1 MKIVVIGNGKMAAD
15 CIKMM
20 LNQTDHQ
27 LSYVFFEA
35 DMNVQPKV
43 LLDCI
48 EENQIPSSAIT
59 KIHDEVNLKVLD
71 ELQPDWIFN
80 INCYQYLRPIVLSKA
95 KCGVINFHNGPLP
108 RYGGVNIPT
117 WVILNGE
124 QQHGVT
130 WHLVNEEIDAGHVL
144 SQSFFEVT
152 PKMTAAQLMVKCIQ
166 EGIRLFEEN
175 WIHWIEG
182 KTKPRVQFGE
192 RLYFGLKDKVPN
204 GGLLSANNT
213 SVDWDR
219 TVRALHLFPYPNDV
233 AYAHIR
239 IQHQKYFAI
248 AGKIMDNNISHPIGT
263 ITFDQSTGFAA
274 QLSDGHYLITQLANE
289 EWKLIKPKDLAII
302 CGSSSSMFE

>member
-1 MKIVVIGNGKMAAD
+1 MKIVVIGNGKMATD

-20 LNQTDHQ
+20 LNQTGHQ

-48 EENQIPSSAIT
+48 EENKIPSSAII
-59 KIHDEVNLKVLD
+59 KIHDEANLKVLD

-130 WHLVNEEIDAGHVL
+130 WHLVNEAIDAGAILEQSTFEL
-144 SQSFFEVT
+144 SVKVT
-152 PKMTAAQLMVKCIQ
+152 ASQLMVKCIQ

-182 KTKPRVQFGE
+182 KTKPRVQIGE

-204 GGLLSANNT
+204 DGLLSANNT
-213 SVDWDR
+213 NVDWDR

-239 IQHQKYFAI
+239 IQYQKYFAI

-263 ITFDQSTGFAA
+263 ITLDQPTGFAI
-274 QLSDGHYLITQLANE
+274 QLSNGHYLITQLADE
-289 EWKLIKPKDLAII
+289 EWKLIKPKDLALI
-302 CGSSSSMFE
+302 CGSSSSMIE

>member
-20 LNQTDHQ
+20 FNQTEHQ
-27 LSYVFFEA
+27 LSYVFYEA
-35 DMNVQPKV
+35 DKNVQPKV

-59 KIHDEVNLKVLD
+59 KIHDEVNVRVLD

-130 WHLVNEEIDAGHVL
+130 WHLVNEAIDAGAILEQSTFEL
-144 SQSFFEVT
+144 SSKV
-152 PKMTAAQLMVKCIQ
+152 TAAQLMVKCIQ

-175 WIHWIEG
+175 WNQWIEG
-182 KTKPRVQFGE
+182 KTKPRVQIGE

-204 GGLLSANNT
+204 EGLLSANNT
-213 SVDWDR
+213 NVDWDR

-248 AGKIMDNNISHPIGT
+248 AGKIIDDNISHPIGT
-263 ITFDQSTGFAA
+263 IMFDQPTGFAV
-274 QLSDGHYLITQLANE
+274 QLSDGHYLITQLADE
-289 EWKLIKPKDLAII
+289 EWKLIKPNDLALI
-302 CGSSSSMFE
+302 CGSSSSMIE

>member
-1 MKIVVIGNGKMAAD
+1 MKIFLIGNGKMAAD

-48 EENQIPSSAIT
+48 EENQIPSSAII
-59 KIHDEVNLKVLD
+59 KIHDDVNLKVLD

-95 KCGVINFHNGPLP
+95 KHGVINFHNGPLP

-124 QQHGVT
+124 TKHGVT
-130 WHLVNEEIDAGHVL
+130 WHLVNEAIDAGDILEQSTFEL
-144 SQSFFEVT
+144 SSKV
-152 PKMTAAQLMVKCIQ
+152 TAAQLMVKCIQ

-182 KTKPRVQFGE
+182 KTAPRVQNGE
-192 RLYFGLKDKVPN
+192 RLYFGLKDKVN
-204 GGLLSANNT
+204 HEGMLSANNT

-233 AYAHIR
+233 AYAHIK

-248 AGKIMDNNISHPIGT
+248 AGKIIDNDISHPIGT
-263 ITFDQSTGFAA
+263 ITLDQPTGFAV
-274 QLSDGHYLITQLANE
+274 QLSDGHYLITQLADE

-302 CGSSSSMFE
+302 CGRSSSVVE

>member
-1 MKIVVIGNGKMAAD
+1 MKIVVIGNGKMATD

-20 LNQTDHQ
+20 LNQTVHQ
-27 LSYVFFEA
+27 LSYVFYEA
-35 DMNVQPKV
+35 DKNVQPKV

-48 EENQIPSSAIT
+48 EENQIPSAAII
-59 KIHDEVNLKVLD
+59 KIHDEGNLNVLE

-80 INCYQYLRPIVLSKA
+80 INCYQYLRAIVLSKA

-130 WHLVNEEIDAGHVL
+130 WHLVNEAIDAGDILEQSTFEL
-144 SQSFFEVT
+144 SS
-152 PKMTAAQLMVKCIQ
+152 KITAAQLMVKCIQ

-175 WIHWIEG
+175 WICWIEG
-182 KTKPRVQFGE
+182 HTKPRVQNGE
-192 RLYFGLKDKVPN
+192 RLYFGLKDKVN
-204 GGLLSANNT
+204 HEGMLSANNT

-233 AYAHIR
+233 AYAHIK

-248 AGKIMDNNISHPIGT
+248 AGKIIDNDISHPIGT
-263 ITFDQSTGFAA
+263 ITLDQPTGFAV
-274 QLSDGHYLITQLANE
+274 QLSDGHYLITQLADE
-289 EWKLIKPKDLAII
+289 EWKLIKPKDLALI
-302 CGSSSSMFE
+302 CGCSNSMIE

>member
-20 LNQTDHQ
+20 LNQTVHQ

-48 EENQIPSSAIT
+48 EENQIPSAAII
-59 KIHDEVNLKVLD
+59 KIHDEGNLNVLE

-80 INCYQYLRPIVLSKA
+80 INCYQYLRAIVLSKA

-130 WHLVNEEIDAGHVL
+130 WHLVNEAIDAGDILEQSTFEL
-144 SQSFFEVT
+144 SS
-152 PKMTAAQLMVKCIQ
+152 KITAAQLMVKCIQ

-175 WIHWIEG
+175 WICWIEG
-182 KTKPRVQFGE
+182 HTKPRVQNGE
-192 RLYFGLKDKVPN
+192 RLYFGLKDKVN
-204 GGLLSANNT
+204 HEGMLSANNT

-233 AYAHIR
+233 AYAHIK

-248 AGKIMDNNISHPIGT
+248 AGKIIDNDISHPIGT
-263 ITFDQSTGFAA
+263 ITLDQPTGFAV
-274 QLSDGHYLITQLANE
+274 QLSDGHYLITQLADE
-289 EWKLIKPKDLAII
+289 EWKLIKPKDLALI
-302 CGSSSSMFE
+302 CGCSNSMIE

>member
-20 LNQTDHQ
+20 LNQTHHQ

-48 EENQIPSSAIT
+48 EENQIPSSAII

-108 RYGGVNIPT
+108 RYGGVNIPA

-130 WHLVNEEIDAGHVL
+130 WHLVNEAIDAGAILEQSSFEL
-144 SQSFFEVT
+144 SSKV
-152 PKMTAAQLMVKCIQ
+152 TAAQLMVKCIQ

-175 WIHWIEG
+175 WIQWIEG
-182 KTKPRVQFGE
+182 KTKPRVQIGE

-213 SVDWDR
+213 NVDWDR
-219 TVRALHLFPYPNDV
+219 TVRALHLFPYPNDF

-248 AGKIMDNNISHPIGT
+248 AGKIIDNNISHPIGT
-263 ITFDQSTGFAA
+263 ITLDQPIGFAV
-274 QLSDGHYLITQLANE
+274 QLSNGHYLITQLADE
-289 EWKLIKPKDLAII
+289 EWKLIKPIDLALI
-302 CGSSSSMFE
+302 CGSSSSMIE

>member
-20 LNQTDHQ
+20 LNQTVHQ
-27 LSYVFFEA
+27 LSYVFYEA
-35 DMNVQPKV
+35 DKNVQPKV

-48 EENQIPSSAIT
+48 EENQIPSSAII
-59 KIHDEVNLKVLD
+59 KIHDDVNVRVLD

-80 INCYQYLRPIVLSKA
+80 INCYQYLRTIVLSKA
-95 KCGVINFHNGPLP
+95 KHGVINFHNGPLP

-130 WHLVNEEIDAGHVL
+130 WHLVNEAIDAGAILEQSTFEL
-144 SQSFFEVT
+144 SSKV
-152 PKMTAAQLMVKCIQ
+152 TAAQLMVKCIQ

-175 WIHWIEG
+175 WIPWIEG
-182 KTKPRVQFGE
+182 KTKPRVQIGE
-192 RLYFGLKDKVPN
+192 RLYIGLKDKVPN
-204 GGLLSANNT
+204 DGLLSTNNT

-248 AGKIMDNNISHPIGT
+248 AGKILDNDISHPIGT
-263 ITFDQSTGFAA
+263 IMFDHPTGFVV
-274 QLSDGHYLITQLANE
+274 QLSNGHYLITQLANE
-289 EWKLIKPKDLAII
+289 EWKLIKPKDLLLI
-302 CGSSSSMFE
+302 CGSSSSMIE

>member
-1 MKIVVIGNGKMAAD
+1 
-15 CIKMM
+15 
-20 LNQTDHQ
+20 

-43 LLDCI
+43 LLDFI
-48 EENQIPSSAIT
+48 EENQIPSSAII
-59 KIHDEVNLKVLD
+59 KIHDDVNLKVLD
-71 ELQPDWIFN
+71 EIQPDWIFN

-130 WHLVNEEIDAGHVL
+130 WHLVNEAIDAGDILEQSTFEL
-144 SQSFFEVT
+144 SSKV
-152 PKMTAAQLMVKCIQ
+152 TAAQLMVKCIQ

-182 KTKPRVQFGE
+182 KTAPRVQIGE
-192 RLYFGLKDKVPN
+192 RLYFGLKDKVLN
-204 GGLLSANNT
+204 KGLLSSNNT
-213 SVDWDR
+213 CIDWDR

-233 AYAHIR
+233 AYAHFNF
-239 IQHQKYFAI
+239 QQQKYFAI
-248 AGKIMDNNISHPIGT
+248 AGKILDNDISHPIGT
-263 ITFDQSTGFAA
+263 IMFDHPTGFVV
-274 QLSDGHYLITQLANE
+274 QLSNGHYLITQLANE
-289 EWKLIKPKDLAII
+289 EWKLIKPKDLLLI
-302 CGSSSSMFE
+302 CGSSSSMIE